1 MDRIVLEGLE
11 FHGYHGVFP
20 EEATFGARF
29 VVDVELRMVLGDDDA
44 LAATVDYSAVYLLV
58 REEVTERRYR
68 LIETLAQAIA
78 RRLLSDVPRVV
89 HVTVR
94 VHKPHAPLP
103 GVVRDVFVE
112 VARPL
117 VDDARPEDAG
127 LGDAGSGDAGSG
139 DAGSDDPRPDRT

>member
-1 MDRIVLEGLE
+1 MNRRTPDRIVLEGLE

-29 VVDVELRMVLGDDDA
+29 VVDLELYVALGQADD
-44 LAATVDYSAVYLLV
+44 LGSTVDYSAAYGLV

-68 LIETLAQAIA
+68 VIEALAQAIA
-78 RRLLSDVPRVV
+78 QRILGDLDRVDAV
-89 HVTVR
+89 VVR

-112 VARPL
+112 IARSRT
-117 VDDARPEDAG
+117 DDA
-127 LGDAGSGDAGSG
+127 
-139 DAGSDDPRPDRT
+139 